1 MDYAVYRLSE
11 QAAMERGETDKYMES
26 LNNNITC
33 ADTINMA
40 ITDSYLGNFRYDLRT
55 AVKSAVDQH
64 GSERVSWVLAN
75 TLERKDFD
83 GRFSEKNK
91 EWAKTFP
98 IPDCRQN
105 VYYVVNAH
113 PALLDAFIRYHREGL
128 QLNKA
133 PEVKKPSARG
143 ELQKEKGTLQQ
154 STREKAPEKT
164 SIEI

>member
-1 MDYAVYRLSE
+1 
-11 QAAMERGETDKYMES
+11 MEHGETDKYTES
-26 LNNNITC
+26 LNNNMTC

-40 ITDSYLGNFRYDLRT
+40 ITNSYLGDFRYDLRT
-55 AVKSAVDQH
+55 AVKTAVDQH

-75 TLERKDFD
+75 TLQRKDFD

-91 EWAKTFP
+91 EWAKAFP

-133 PEVKKPSARG
+133 PEAKKPSARG
-143 ELQKEKGTLQQ
+143 ELQKEKDTLQQ
-154 STREKAPEKT
+154 NKPVKAPAKPG
-164 SIEI
+164 IEI